1 MNLRPLRP
9 ELRATATMLVA
20 EHART
25 VPEPA
30 RWWVAAVALRYFVA
44 VLLRRHPLMQTQA
57 PHAANR
63 SSGRRT
69 MSALAPGASP
79 LGQTARRRAP
89 PAWGMTLR
97 APASSAI
104 SVLFT
109 PSVDSTESGRD
120 PASRGHR
127 TSAGGE
133 WLATC
138 EARIQRWAV
147 FLLACVA
154 TAIRVAHSDVAQSS
168 WAPWL
173 DSTVSAAGTALRQ
186 PRARAGLLR

>member
-1 MNLRPLRP
+1 VL
-9 ELRATATMLVA
+9 
-20 EHART
+20 
-25 VPEPA
+25 
-30 RWWVAAVALRYFVA
+30 LRYFAA
-44 VLLRRHPLMQTQA
+44 VLPA
-57 PHAANR
+57 PPTCFKAW
-63 SSGRRT
+63 
-69 MSALAPGASP
+69 
-79 LGQTARRRAP
+79 RRR
-89 PAWGMTLR
+89 WLR
-97 APASSAI
+97 SHMKRTVNVGVSEDR
-104 SVLFT
+104 F
-109 PSVDSTESGRD
+109 GD

-173 DSTVSAAGTALRQ
+173 DSTVSAAGTALPWPGAIATAVVVGRFLFLCWRARLTTRQ
-186 PRARAGLLR
+186 P